1 MLKVIRQNTEIMDCD
16 NACIYKVVSVG
27 DCRYY
32 PRTHCFKCDFD
43 GEVMDY
49 DVKLSNIEIEN
60 IVFKNYNARAVF
72 RPEEDERKKYT
83 ILVKDVDIFNWKH
96 GYNLCE
102 LVDNLA
108 CKLLFDNDLVAMIRS
123 NYLTKEGEWV
133 TAYETPWIGKD
144 YVQEID
150 DFYSDPR
157 HGCYTLGEC
166 IEELEKTT
174 SWI

>member
-1 MLKVIRQNTEIMDCD
+1 MLKVIRQNTEIMDYG
-16 NACIYKVVSVG
+16 NGAIYKVLSVG
-27 DCRYY
+27 DGIDSLTNCIEY
-32 PRTHCFKCDFD
+32 DFD
-43 GEVMDY
+43 GNETDHNVRLY
-49 DVKLSNIEIEN
+49 NHEITN
-60 IVFKNYNARAVF
+60 IVFKNYNAKAVF
-72 RPEEDERKKYT
+72 RPEEDERKLYCV
-83 ILVKDVDIFNWKH
+83 LVKDKDISKWRQ

-102 LVDNLA
+102 LVSDLA
-108 CKLLFDNDLVAMIRS
+108 YKIKFDIDSVAMIRS

-133 TAYETPWIGKD
+133 TAYETTWIGKD

-166 IEELEKTT
+166 IEYLEKTT